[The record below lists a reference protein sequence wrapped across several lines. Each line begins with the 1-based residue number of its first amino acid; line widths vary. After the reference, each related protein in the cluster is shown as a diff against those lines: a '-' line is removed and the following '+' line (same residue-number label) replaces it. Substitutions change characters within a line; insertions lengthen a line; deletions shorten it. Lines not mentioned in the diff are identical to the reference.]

1 MSDRAL
7 AYSDEPLKHR
17 HLVIYE
23 LPACVRTDVDLTR
36 WQALQTWIATGSA
49 AVVVPFAKYLAALV
63 PPVAVRLRRD
73 FKTMLSLIRS
83 RALLHQATRCKD
95 EAGQIIAT
103 ITDYT
108 ASVATSRSARC
119 LARVPR
125 PSTVLLR
132 LILVR
137 WFWRRPAKRRRE
149 ASLV

>member
-1 MSDRAL
+1 M
-7 AYSDEPLKHR
+7 K
-17 HLVIYE
+17 

-36 WQALQTWIATGSA
+36 WQALQTWIAIGSA
-49 AVVVPFAKYLAALV
+49 AVVVPFAKDLAALV

-83 RALLHQATRCKD
+83 RASCTRLRDARTKR
-95 EAGQIIAT
+95 GRLSQPSPIIQRL
-103 ITDYT
+103 
-108 ASVATSRSARC
+108 SRPRGSARC

-125 PSTVLLR
+125 PSTALLR